1 MTITPHTNP
10 QAQHKSRGRPPRT
23 IHLPPSVLT
32 LVEMN
37 AAIETGEVSSP
48 LFRQDL
54 MHYRD
59 RWWELT
65 YDFRWAEVTHTP
77 AIASYDTAAANMT
90 PEVGHGLRT
99 ANIRAAMHA
108 TEPWCTP
115 PRE

>member
-10 QAQHKSRGRPPRT
+10 HAQHNSRSRPPRT
-23 IHLPPSVLT
+23 IHLPSSVLT

-37 AAIETGEVSSP
+37 AAIEASEVSSP

-54 MHYRD
+54 MRYRD

-65 YDFRWAEVTHTP
+65 RDLRWEEVTHTP

-90 PEVGHGLRT
+90 PEVGRGLRT

-108 TEPWCTP
+108 TEPW
-115 PRE
+115 

>member
-10 QAQHKSRGRPPRT
+10 KPRHNSRGRSPRT

-32 LVEMN
+32 LIEMN

-54 MHYRD
+54 MHYRN

-65 YDFRWAEVTHTP
+65 RDLRWEEVTHTP

-108 TEPWCTP
+108 TEPPRTP
-115 PRE
+115 PR

>member
-1 MTITPHTNP
+1 MTVTPHTDP
-10 QAQHKSRGRPPRT
+10 HAQHNSRSRPSRT
-23 IHLPPSVLT
+23 IHLPPGVLT

-65 YDFRWAEVTHTP
+65 HHLRWEEVTHTP
-77 AIASYDTAAANMT
+77 AIATYDTAAANMT
-90 PEVGHGLRT
+90 PEVGHGQRT
-99 ANIRAAMHA
+99 ANIRAATHA
-108 TEPWCTP
+108 TEPRRTP
-115 PRE
+115 PHE